1 MYKAISKQEAKELY
15 NRGEEVLLV
24 PFSHDIEAE
33 WSVKVRVS
41 KEKHGIPFD
50 KVNRLIT
57 EYQTSTRDNNKLA
70 YYIEK

>member
-1 MYKAISKQEAKELY
+1 MYKAINKQEAKELY
-15 NRGEEVLLV
+15 NKGKEVLLV
-24 PFSHDIEAE
+24 PSSHDPKAE
-33 WSVKVRVS
+33 WSIKVRVS

-57 EYQTSTRDNNKLA
+57 EYQTSARDNNKLA